1 MFIQTTRLI
10 KITALPHF
18 LEDQSDIAE
27 GHFVWAYTIQIENQG
42 DETVQLLNRRWHITD
57 AEGQEQHVEGP
68 GFVGE
73 QPLLKPGQS
82 YQYTS
87 GTVLQTSSGIM
98 CGSYEMENQET
109 GEHFDVVIPTFNPTT
124 LDRAVA
130 SAAPFRMQT
139 AAPSGLLPHPHP
151 SCPPWRD
158 MGVTSWT
165 VEEAWGDPLL
175 EGQVPAGATGH
186 GREWAIEVS
195 GHELR
200 VARMLEPTRHIAS
213 VGGDWSLTDRLALF
227 LDGKVLRGP
236 VPASPGEANPG
247 PYWTRWLAEKFG
259 RRQASAQQQELDLP
273 GEWQEVATWLAV
285 GVHPGN
291 VGARKALSG
300 HDPRDLAPN
309 SPEVLLALS
318 LHPNP

>member
-68 GFVGE
+68 GVVGE

-109 GEHFDVVIPTFNPTT
+109 GEHFDVVIPTFS
-124 LDRAVA
+124 LD
-130 SAAPFRMQT
+130 
-139 AAPSGLLPHPHP
+139 
-151 SCPPWRD
+151 
-158 MGVTSWT
+158 
-165 VEEAWGDPLL
+165 
-175 EGQVPAGATGH
+175 
-186 GREWAIEVS
+186 
-195 GHELR
+195 
-200 VARMLEPTRHIAS
+200 
-213 VGGDWSLTDRLALF
+213 
-227 LDGKVLRGP
+227 
-236 VPASPGEANPG
+236 SPGQIARAN
-247 PYWTRWLAEKFG
+247 
-259 RRQASAQQQELDLP
+259 
-273 GEWQEVATWLAV
+273 
-285 GVHPGN
+285 
-291 VGARKALSG
+291 
-300 HDPRDLAPN
+300 
-309 SPEVLLALS
+309 
-318 LHPNP
+318 